1 MTDPLVTVDGLEKYY
16 YENDTLLD
24 RLTGAEPEAVQAV
37 DGVSFEVRE
46 GETLGVV
53 GESGCGKSTL
63 AETLM
68 RLRDP
73 TGGSVTFD
81 GEPVFELSGGD
92 LDAFRRRAQV
102 MFQDPF
108 SSLDPRMTAGEIITE
123 PLAIH
128 DVGTSAERRE
138 RAESLLEEVGLS
150 ADQIDRYPHEFSG
163 GQRQRIGFARAL
175 AIDPEFIVLD
185 EPVSALDV
193 SVQAQVL
200 NLLADMQA
208 ERDLTY
214 LFIAHD
220 LSVVRHISDRVAVMY
235 LGKVVEIGPTEEI
248 FEDPQHPYTK
258 ALLESVPRADTEERS
273 RTVETIRGDVPSP
286 RNPPSGCSF
295 RTRCPELIQ
304 PPGLDV
310 PQAAF
315 REISEFRTRIENG
328 NIDVDLRWE
337 QVDDPDR
344 EDRTAFVDSLR
355 SEAFDEELPA
365 ADEDVILEAI
375 RALADGDREAA
386 AATLRERYRSPCE
399 AIEPALPA
407 GDHPSAC
414 LLNEQPDEVETAH
427 EEWEASHDAPGVG
440 ASSE

>member
-24 RLTGAEPEAVQAV
+24 RLTGAEPEAVRAV

-68 RLRDP
+68 RLREP

-81 GEPVFELSGGD
+81 GDPVFDLSGAD
-92 LDAFRRRAQV
+92 MDAFRRRAQV

-128 DVGTSAERRE
+128 GVGTGDERRK

-235 LGKVVEIGPTEEI
+235 LGKVVEVGPTEEI
-248 FEDPQHPYTK
+248 FEDPDHPYTK
-258 ALLESVPRADTEERS
+258 ALLDSVPRAETGEQD
-273 RTVETIRGDVPSP
+273 RTIETIRGDVPSP

-304 PPGLDV
+304 PPGLSI
-310 PQAAF
+310 PQETF
-315 REISEFRTRIENG
+315 REIGELRTRIENG
-328 NIDVDLRWE
+328 DIDVALRWE
-337 QVDDPDR
+337 QVGDPTR
-344 EDRTAFVDSLR
+344 EDRAAFADSIYK
-355 SEAFDEELPA
+355 EAFDTELPD
-365 ADEDVILEAI
+365 ADEETVREAI
-375 RALADGDREAA
+375 RALAEGERETA
-386 AATLRERYRSPCE
+386 AATLRERYQSPCE
-399 AIEPALPA
+399 AVEPALPA
-407 GDHPSAC
+407 GDHPAAC
-414 LLNEQPDEVETAH
+414 LLGEQPDDVEAAR
-427 EEWEASHDAPGVG
+427 EEWEADRDAPGVDL
-440 ASSE
+440 

>member
-138 RAESLLEEVGLS
+138 RAESLLEGGRSLRRP
-150 ADQIDRYPHEFSG
+150 DR
-163 GQRQRIGFARAL
+163 
-175 AIDPEFIVLD
+175 
-185 EPVSALDV
+185 PVSPR
-193 SVQAQVL
+193 VL
-200 NLLADMQA
+200 RRAA
-208 ERDLTY
+208 P
-214 LFIAHD
+214 AH
-220 LSVVRHISDRVAVMY
+220 R
-235 LGKVVEIGPTEEI
+235 
-248 FEDPQHPYTK
+248 
-258 ALLESVPRADTEERS
+258 
-273 RTVETIRGDVPSP
+273 IRP
-286 RNPPSGCSF
+286 
-295 RTRCPELIQ
+295 RTRH
-304 PPGLDV
+304 
-310 PQAAF
+310 
-315 REISEFRTRIENG
+315 
-328 NIDVDLRWE
+328 
-337 QVDDPDR
+337 
-344 EDRTAFVDSLR
+344 R
-355 SEAFDEELPA
+355 SGVHRPR
-365 ADEDVILEAI
+365 
-375 RALADGDREAA
+375 RARC
-386 AATLRERYRSPCE
+386 RRS
-399 AIEPALPA
+399 
-407 GDHPSAC
+407 
-414 LLNEQPDEVETAH
+414 T
-427 EEWEASHDAPGVG
+427 
-440 ASSE
+440 

>member
-128 DVGTSAERRE
+128 DVG
-138 RAESLLEEVGLS
+138 
-150 ADQIDRYPHEFSG
+150 P
-163 GQRQRIGFARAL
+163 
-175 AIDPEFIVLD
+175 
-185 EPVSALDV
+185 
-193 SVQAQVL
+193 
-200 NLLADMQA
+200 
-208 ERDLTY
+208 
-214 LFIAHD
+214 
-220 LSVVRHISDRVAVMY
+220 
-235 LGKVVEIGPTEEI
+235 
-248 FEDPQHPYTK
+248 
-258 ALLESVPRADTEERS
+258 
-273 RTVETIRGDVPSP
+273 VPSGASAP
-286 RNPPSGCSF
+286 RVYLRRSVSPP
-295 RTRCPELIQ
+295 TRSTGIPT
-304 PPGLDV
+304 
-310 PQAAF
+310 
-315 REISEFRTRIENG
+315 S
-328 NIDVDLRWE
+328 
-337 QVDDPDR
+337 
-344 EDRTAFVDSLR
+344 S
-355 SEAFDEELPA
+355 
-365 ADEDVILEAI
+365 
-375 RALADGDREAA
+375 
-386 AATLRERYRSPCE
+386 
-399 AIEPALPA
+399 PA
-407 GDHPSAC
+407 GSASASDSPAHSPSIR
-414 LLNEQPDEVETAH
+414 
-427 EEWEASHDAPGVG
+427 
-440 ASSE
+440 SSSSSTSRCRRST

>member
-1 MTDPLVTVDGLEKYY
+1 MTDPLVTVDDLEKYY

-24 RLTGAEPEAVQAV
+24 RLTGAEREAVRAV

-68 RLRDP
+68 RLREP

-81 GEPVFELSGGD
+81 GDPVFDLSGTD
-92 LDAFRRRAQV
+92 MNAFRRRAQV

-128 DVGTSAERRE
+128 GVGTSGERRE
-138 RAESLLEEVGLS
+138 RAETLLDEVGLS

-235 LGKVVEIGPTEEI
+235 LGEIVEIGPTEEI
-248 FEDPQHPYTK
+248 FEDPKHPYTK
-258 ALLESVPRADTEERS
+258 ALLESVPRADTDERD

-304 PPGLDV
+304 PPGLDL
-310 PQAAF
+310 PQATF
-315 REISEFRTRIENG
+315 RGISEFRTRIENG
-328 NIDVDLRWE
+328 DIDVDLRWE
-337 QVDDPDR
+337 QVGDPDR
-344 EDRTAFVDSLR
+344 EDREAFVDSLR
-355 SEAFDEELPA
+355 EEAFDTELPDA
-365 ADEDVILEAI
+365 EEETVSEAI
-375 RALADGDREAA
+375 RALADGDRETA

-399 AIEPALPA
+399 AIDPGLPA
-407 GDHPSAC
+407 GEHPSAC
-414 LLNEQPDEVETAH
+414 LLNEQPEDVETAR
-427 EEWEASHDAPGVG
+427 EEWEADYEAPEAG
-440 ASSE
+440 ASSR

>member
-1 MTDPLVTVDGLEKYY
+1 MTDPLVTVDDLEKYY

-24 RLTGAEPEAVQAV
+24 RLTGAEREAVRAV

-46 GETLGVV
+46 GETLGLV

-68 RLRDP
+68 RLREP

-81 GEPVFELSGGD
+81 GDPVFDLSGGD
-92 LDAFRRRAQV
+92 MDAFRRRAQV

-128 DVGTSAERRE
+128 GVGTSGERRE
-138 RAESLLEEVGLS
+138 RAEALLDEVGLS

-163 GQRQRIGFARAL
+163 GQRQRIGIARAL

-235 LGKVVEIGPTEEI
+235 LGEIVEIGPTEEI
-248 FEDPQHPYTK
+248 FEDPKHPYTK
-258 ALLESVPRADTEERS
+258 ALLESVPRADTDERD

-304 PPGLDV
+304 PPGLDL
-310 PQAAF
+310 PQATF
-315 REISEFRTRIENG
+315 RGISEFRTRIENG
-328 NIDVDLRWE
+328 DIDVDLRWE
-337 QVDDPDR
+337 QVGDPDR
-344 EDRTAFVDSLR
+344 EDREAFVDSLR
-355 SEAFDEELPA
+355 EEAFDTELPDA
-365 ADEDVILEAI
+365 EEETVSEAI
-375 RALADGDREAA
+375 RALADGDRETA

-399 AIEPALPA
+399 AIDPGLPA
-407 GDHPSAC
+407 GEHPSAC
-414 LLNEQPDEVETAH
+414 LLNEQPEDVETAR
-427 EEWEASHDAPGVG
+427 EEWEADYEAPEAG
-440 ASSE
+440 ASSR

>member
-24 RLTGAEPEAVQAV
+24 RLTGAEPEAVRAV

-81 GEPVFELSGGD
+81 GEPVFELSGDG
-92 LDAFRRRAQV
+92 LNAFRRRAQV

-128 DVGTSAERRE
+128 GVGTSAERRE
-138 RAESLLEEVGLS
+138 RAETLLEEVGLS

-248 FEDPQHPYTK
+248 FENPQHPYTK
-258 ALLESVPRADTEERS
+258 ALLESVPRADTDERS

-304 PPGLDV
+304 PPWLDV
-310 PQAAF
+310 PQATF
-315 REISEFRTRIENG
+315 HEIGEFRTRIENG
-328 NIDVDLRWE
+328 DIDVDLRWE
-337 QVDDPDR
+337 QVGDPDR
-344 EDRTAFVDSLR
+344 EDRAAFVDSLR
-355 SEAFDEELPA
+355 EEAFDTELPA
-365 ADEDVILEAI
+365 DDEKTVREAI
-375 RALADGDREAA
+375 RALADGDRETA

-407 GDHPSAC
+407 GEHPSAC
-414 LLNEQPDEVETAH
+414 LLNEQPEDVETAR
-427 EEWEASHDAPGVG
+427 EEWEADHDAPEAG
-440 ASSE
+440 ASSR

>member
-1 MTDPLVTVDGLEKYY
+1 MTDPLVTVDDLEKYY

-24 RLTGAEPEAVQAV
+24 RLTGAEPEAVRAV

-68 RLRDP
+68 RLREP

-81 GEPVFELSGGD
+81 GDPVFELSGDG
-92 LDAFRRRAQV
+92 LDSFRRRAQV

-138 RAESLLEEVGLS
+138 RAASLLEDVGLS
-150 ADQIDRYPHEFSG
+150 AEQIDRYPHEFSG

-200 NLLADMQA
+200 NLLADKQA

-248 FEDPQHPYTK
+248 FGDPRHPYTK
-258 ALLESVPRADTEERS
+258 ALLESVPRADTDERS
-273 RTVETIRGDVPSP
+273 RNVKTIRGDVPSP

-310 PQAAF
+310 PQATF
-315 REISEFRTRIENG
+315 REISGLRTRIENG
-328 NIDVDLRWE
+328 DIDVDLRWE
-337 QVDDPDR
+337 QVGDPDR
-344 EDRTAFVDSLR
+344 EDVAAFVDSLQK
-355 SEAFDEELPA
+355 EAFDTDLPD
-365 ADEDVILEAI
+365 ADEEAVREAI
-375 RALADGDREAA
+375 RALAEGDREAA
-386 AATLRERYRSPCE
+386 TASLRGRYRSPCE
-399 AIEPALPA
+399 AVEPALPA
-407 GDHPSAC
+407 GAHPSAC
-414 LLNEQPDEVETAH
+414 LLNEQPADVETAR
-427 EEWEASHDAPGVG
+427 EEWEADHDAPGVG
-440 ASSE
+440 ASRQ

>member
-1 MTDPLVTVDGLEKYY
+1 MTDPLVTVDDLEKHY

-24 RLTGAEPEAVQAV
+24 RLTGAEPEAVRAV

-68 RLRDP
+68 RLREP

-81 GEPVFELSGGD
+81 GDPVFELSGDG
-92 LDAFRRRAQV
+92 LDSFRRRAQV

-138 RAESLLEEVGLS
+138 RAASLLEDVGLS
-150 ADQIDRYPHEFSG
+150 AEQIDRYPHEFSG

-200 NLLADMQA
+200 NLLADKQA

-248 FEDPQHPYTK
+248 FGDPQHPYTK
-258 ALLESVPRADTEERS
+258 ALLESVPRADTDERS
-273 RTVETIRGDVPSP
+273 RDVETIRGDVPSP

-310 PQAAF
+310 PQATF
-315 REISEFRTRIENG
+315 REIGGLRTRIENG
-328 NIDVDLRWE
+328 DIDVDLRWE
-337 QVDDPDR
+337 QVGDPDR
-344 EDRTAFVDSLR
+344 EDVTAFVDSLHE
-355 SEAFDEELPA
+355 EAFDTDLPD
-365 ADEDVILEAI
+365 ADEETVREAI
-375 RALADGDREAA
+375 RALAEGDRETAT
-386 AATLRERYRSPCE
+386 ATLRERYRSPCE
-399 AIEPALPA
+399 AVEPALPA
-407 GDHPSAC
+407 GAHPSAC
-414 LLNEQPDEVETAH
+414 LLNEQPEDVETARK
-427 EEWEASHDAPGVG
+427 EWETDRRASGVG
-440 ASSE
+440 ASWQ

>member
-1 MTDPLVTVDGLEKYY
+1 MTDPLVTVDDLEKYY

-24 RLTGAEPEAVQAV
+24 RLTGAEPEAVRAV

-63 AETLM
+63 AETLL
-68 RLRDP
+68 RLREP

-81 GEPVFELSGGD
+81 GDPVFDLSGAD
-92 LDAFRRRAQV
+92 VNAFRRRAQV

-108 SSLDPRMTAGEIITE
+108 SSLDPRMTAGEIIAE
-123 PLAIH
+123 SLAIH
-128 DVGTSAERRE
+128 GVGTEAERRR
-138 RAESLLEEVGLS
+138 RAASLLEEVGLS
-150 ADQIDRYPHEFSG
+150 ADQIDRYPHEFYG

-235 LGKVVEIGPTEEI
+235 LGKVVEIGPTEAI
-248 FEDPQHPYTK
+248 FEDPNHPYTK
-258 ALLESVPRADTEERS
+258 ALLESVPRADTDEQD
-273 RTVETIRGDVPSP
+273 RTIGTIRGDVPSP

-295 RTRCPELIQ
+295 RTRCPELVQ
-304 PPGLDV
+304 PPGLAMS
-310 PQAAF
+310 QAAF
-315 REISEFRTRIENG
+315 REVGELRTRIEG
-328 NIDVDLRWE
+328 GDIDVALRWE
-337 QVDDPDR
+337 QVGDPSR
-344 EDRTAFVDSLR
+344 EDRTAFADSLYV
-355 SEAFDEELPA
+355 EAFDTDLPD
-365 ADEDVILEAI
+365 ADEATVREAL
-375 RALADGDREAA
+375 RALAEGDREAA

-399 AIEPALPA
+399 AVEPALPA
-407 GDHPSAC
+407 GDHPAAC
-414 LLNEQPDEVETAH
+414 LLHEQPDDVEAAR
-427 EEWEASHDAPGVG
+427 EAWEADRDAPG
-440 ASSE
+440 